1 MENDILVYENVV
13 YNWPKKQNHTDNIK
27 INLITKNID
36 FYMDNSNE
44 NIKIITR

>member
-1 MENDILVYENVV
+1 MENDILVYENGIQ
-13 YNWPKKQNHTDNIK
+13 WPKKQNPYDNIK

-44 NIKIITR
+44 NIKL